1 VLSANVIRRAPSP
14 QLSDRNRRSVADAVA
29 RLRLLLSRVGGPERA
44 APVRPMPRDVVAWFV
59 ETDAWSMMERT
70 AWEFG

>member
-1 VLSANVIRRAPSP
+1 
-14 QLSDRNRRSVADAVA
+14 
-29 RLRLLLSRVGGPERA
+29 
-44 APVRPMPRDVVAWFV
+44 MPRDVVAWFV